1 MTHPPAHIV
10 KKIALL
16 LTAVACIIW
25 LGGFFAEIS
34 MIVLLAFLLSF
45 ILTPFVD
52 YLEQHGLR
60 RTAATIFA
68 FLGIGALLGIAL
80 WIAVPLFISQ
90 IKLLADMMKH
100 VNMEQQLLAIGQEI
114 EHRVPFLKAV
124 DVARGVNEAASDLMN
139 GVLSNI
145 SKIFSLLMLMAIVPF
160 IAFFIVR
167 DGRKSLKALIERV
180 PNRYFE
186 ITLNLVDRLGHEL
199 AGYIRGWLLDSF
211 VVGIL
216 MIIGYFI
223 IGMEYAFVL
232 GVVAGI
238 TNLIPYV
245 GPVAGIVP
253 AVIIAVLQGGNSAL
267 VVNIIILTLVI
278 QLVDNTAIQPW
289 AFATA
294 VNMHPLSVLIIV
306 LIGNEFGGIIGM
318 LLAIPIA
325 TIIKVTAKQ
334 AYWGFTH
341 YTITKTERIPLHR

>member
-1 MTHPPAHIV
+1 MSHPPAHIV

-16 LTAVACIIW
+16 LTALACILW

-34 MIVLLAFLLSF
+34 MILLLAFLLSF
-45 ILTPFVD
+45 ILNPFVD
-52 YLEQHGLR
+52 YLEQHSIR
-60 RTAATIFA
+60 RTAATIA
-68 FLGIGALLGIAL
+68 TFLGVGALLGIAL
-80 WIAVPLFISQ
+80 WVAVPLFIGQ
-90 IKLLADMMKH
+90 LKLLADMMKH

-124 DVARGVNEAASDLMN
+124 DVARTVNAAANDFMD

-145 SKIFSLLMLMAIVPF
+145 SKIFSLLMLLAIVPF
-160 IAFFIVR
+160 VSFFIVL
-167 DGRKSLKALIERV
+167 DGRRSLKALIEKV

-186 ITLNLVDRLGHEL
+186 ITLNLVHRLGHEL

-211 VVGIL
+211 IVGIM

-223 IGMEYAFVL
+223 IGMNYAFVL
-232 GVVAGI
+232 GFVAGI

-245 GPVAGIVP
+245 GPVAGVVP
-253 AVIIAVLQGGNSAL
+253 AVIVAVLQGGNSTL
-267 VVNIIILTLVI
+267 VVNIIILTLIV
-278 QLVDNTAIQPW
+278 QLIDNIAVQPW
-289 AFATA
+289 AFATS
-294 VNMHPLSVLIIV
+294 VNMHPLAVLIIV

-341 YTITKTERIPLHR
+341 YTITRTEHIKLHR